1 MRIFIDTNVLI
12 DLLCE
17 REGYEQAGH
26 ILALSDN
33 PQCVLYTSVLS
44 IANLAY
50 ILRKALKGKAL
61 YQSLNKLSNRLNI
74 SPMTQESFE
83 RALSLE
89 ASDFEDALQYYSA
102 LQADCEVI
110 VTRNKK
116 DFKFSEIAV
125 CSPDEFLVQFL
136 PFSK

>member
-33 PQCVLYTSVLS
+33 PQCALYTSVLS

-83 RALSLE
+83 RALLLE

-125 CSPDEFLVQFL
+125 CSPDEFLTQFL

>member
-61 YQSLNKLSNRLNI
+61 YHSLNKLSHRLNI

-83 RALSLE
+83 RALLLE

-116 DFKFSEIAV
+116 DFKFSEITV
-125 CSPDEFLVQFL
+125 SSPDEFLVQFL

>member
-33 PQCVLYTSVLS
+33 PQYALYTSVLS

-83 RALSLE
+83 RALLLE
-89 ASDFEDALQYYSA
+89 ASGFEDALQYYSA

-116 DFKFSEIAV
+116 DFKFSEITV
-125 CSPDEFLVQFL
+125 SSPDEFLVQFL

>member
-50 ILRKALKGKAL
+50 ILRKAL

-83 RALSLE
+83 RALLLE

-116 DFKFSEIAV
+116 DFKFSEITV
-125 CSPDEFLVQFL
+125 SSPDEFLVQFL